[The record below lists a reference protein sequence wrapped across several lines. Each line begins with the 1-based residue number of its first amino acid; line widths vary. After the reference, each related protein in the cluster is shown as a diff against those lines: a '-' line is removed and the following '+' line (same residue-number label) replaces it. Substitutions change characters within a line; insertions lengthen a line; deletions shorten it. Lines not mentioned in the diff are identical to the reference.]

1 MRNLKKV
8 IALIAVFAM
17 VLTTSAFAA
26 SFPDVEAG
34 SAAAEAISTLADLSI
49 LKGDENGNYNPDA
62 VVTRAEMA
70 AIIARIQGYEGDIA
84 ASATN
89 FNDVPSTHW
98 ASGYVAL
105 AAGQGI
111 VNGYGNGMFGPDDTV
126 KYEEAIKMVMVTLGY
141 EPMAADQGGYPAGY
155 IAAANSQ
162 RVLSGVTGG
171 VTGQGCARSTIA
183 QLIYNAIDTPL
194 MIRTGYGTNTSYE
207 VTGSGSDYDRQ
218 TLMSERLDITK
229 LKGFVLANEVTSLME
244 NDTISV
250 NTDDIPTVKIRV
262 NGNYKNTGSDKYGD
276 ITSKNTETM
285 TFRIGN
291 SDASA
296 YLGKQVVFYVQE
308 DSYNDDDVVLSI
320 TEETSKNNEVTF
332 TLDQFDSAIFD
343 KDGNLETIKYRK
355 NATDRNTSNLKF
367 QDNTKANPVYVVYN
381 GLSAAYA
388 DLDDKYF
395 ASDAKPEDDSKFV
408 CQNSKVS
415 GKVTV
420 LDTDSVSGNDV
431 IMIEISATAV
441 VDKVTASRVTFKSTA
456 GLPKYNNNLKTID
469 FDDEATDFI
478 CNITK
483 DGQPIEYTELKEWD
497 VLSIITNSKANGK
510 VYNIRVV
517 SNQIDGSVASTK
529 SSKTSDGGKSYRIDG
544 KDYDVALGAY
554 GVDSLKAGSA
564 GMFYIDEYGKI
575 AAFDKNGGT
584 QANRVASDNYAFILA
599 ASDTSSDF
607 GDSGISV
614 KVLSSKKG
622 VGEISF
628 ASSVT
633 VDEGGARATLKF
645 DNDKVK
651 ISGDKTT
658 MFGSATEMT
667 AGAVAKELENQ
678 VIRFGTSSE
687 GKINNIE
694 IAVQDDADGV
704 TEGDFR
710 FVDATTDNGSFD
722 EDDQE
727 LRVNNASYPVN
738 EDTKVLYINGAS
750 NDKDDLVK
758 PSKLEMND
766 FVLSKKADADK
777 SSVGTGAELAEV
789 TGGMACAVF
798 DTDNNDVPALVVI
811 FDVDGMISPSATM
824 AVIVSV
830 SDSVNDEGDR
840 INVVEYYQDGK
851 LTTSN
856 TTEDVQ
862 SEGKLDGAKRGDIY
876 KFAFDASGNI
886 KKATAK
892 VTFDAVG
899 DNVRAQLAASNNE
912 STDGVPTI
920 KNFANDESATEY
932 YYAGPVVGYTNSGN
946 VKVAVKN
953 AKGEYVT
960 VSKKVG
966 DAGVYVYDPE
976 LRESN
981 RLFVGDDSY
990 LDPLDDDLIDVPKEG
1005 SNAVYT
1011 NSEMDEVF
1019 VKSTPAYGMLPYA
1032 VVRVYDG
1039 KIAEVLCVSSYDYT
1053 GYYVATAKGA
1063 TTPTVTNV
1071 AVAAADGSS
1080 TTATVG
1086 TAATINLTATVTG
1099 TNSPAQTVTWTVAD
1113 TNNKITVAN
1122 GVVTVPA
1129 DAVAGTYTVTA
1140 TSTVDTTK
1148 SGTITITV
1156 NAAATGE

>member
-229 LKGFVLANEVTSLME
+229 LKGFVLANEVTSLMDG
-244 NDTISV
+244 DTVNV
-250 NTDDIPTVKIRV
+250 NTDDIPTIKVRV

-276 ITSKNTETM
+276 ISSKNTEIM

-308 DSYNDDDVVLSI
+308 DNYNDDDVVLSI

-332 TLDQFDSAIFD
+332 TLDQYDSAVFD
-343 KDGNLETIKYRK
+343 GSALKTIKYRK
-355 NATDRNTSNLKF
+355 NATDRNTSNLNI
-367 QDNTKANPVYVVYN
+367 QASTSANPVYVVYN
-381 GLSAAYA
+381 GLSASYS
-388 DLDDKYF
+388 DLK
-395 ASDAKPEDDSKFV
+395 SKFFDGSDPFV
-408 CQNSKVS
+408 AVDSPVS

-441 VDKVTASRVTFKSTA
+441 VDKVTASRVTFKATA
-456 GLPKYNNNLKTID
+456 GSQKYNNNLKTID

-483 DGQPIEYTELKEWD
+483 DGKPIEYTELKEWD
-497 VLSIITNSKANGK
+497 VLSIITNNDASGD
-510 VYNIRVV
+510 VYTIRVV

-529 SSKTSDGGKSYRIDG
+529 SSKTSKDGKSYRIDG
-544 KDYDVALGAY
+544 KDYDLALGAY

-633 VDEGGARATLKF
+633 VDEAGARATLKF
-645 DNDKVK
+645 DNDNVK
-651 ISGDKTT
+651 ISGDKTSL
-658 MFGSATEMT
+658 FGDATSMK
-667 AGAVAKELENQ
+667 AGKVAEKFENQ

-694 IAVQDDADGV
+694 IAVENEADGV

-710 FVDATTDNGSFD
+710 FVASTTKDGSFD

-727 LRVNNASYPVN
+727 VRIGNSSYPVN
-738 EDTKVLYINGAS
+738 EDTKVLYVNGAS
-750 NDKDDLVK
+750 SKTEDCVK
-758 PSKLEMND
+758 PTKLEMNN

-777 SSVGTGAELAEV
+777 SSVGTGAELAE
-789 TGGMACAVF
+789 TTGMACAVF

-811 FDVDGMISPSATM
+811 FDVDGMISPSTSM

-851 LTTSN
+851 LTTAN
-856 TTEDVQ
+856 TTEDVK
-862 SEGKLDGAKRGDIY
+862 SEGVLDNAKRGDVY
-876 KFAFDASGNI
+876 KFALDASGNI

-892 VTFDAVG
+892 VTFSAVG
-899 DNVRAQLAASNNE
+899 DNVRAKITGTNNAP
-912 STDGVPTI
+912 TVGVPTVT
-920 KNFANDESATEY
+920 NDADDMDATEY
-932 YYAGPVVGYTNSGN
+932 YYAGPVVGYTSSGSL
-946 VKVAVKN
+946 KVAVADKN
-953 AKGEYVT
+953 GKYDT
-960 VSKKVG
+960 VSKRVG
-966 DAGVYVYDPE
+966 EAGVYVYDPE

-990 LDPLDDDLIDVPKEG
+990 LDVVDEDLAEAPNAGYVRKVLVDS
-1005 SNAVYT
+1005 SN
-1011 NSEMDEVF
+1011 NSPVF
-1019 VKSTPAYGMLPYA
+1019 VTGTPAYGMLGFA

-1039 KIAEVLCVSSYDYT
+1039 KIAEVLYVSPFDYK
-1053 GYYVATAKGA
+1053 GYYVSTVKEDDPVAVTGVSLDKTTAEVAVGA
-1063 TTPTVTNV
+1063 TV
-1071 AVAAADGSS
+1071 A
-1080 TTATVG
+1080 
-1086 TAATINLTATVTG
+1086 LTATVAPSTA
-1099 TNSPAQTVTWTVAD
+1099 TNKNVTWASSDTAKATVD
-1113 TNNKITVAN
+1113 DK
-1122 GVVTVPA
+1122 GVVTG
-1129 DAVAGTYTVTA
+1129 VAEGSVDITVTTA
-1140 TSTVDTTK
+1140 DGSKTAKCTV
-1148 SGTITITV
+1148 TV
-1156 NAAATGE
+1156 AAAATGE